1 VPSKSIFRQT
11 LQSLQNP
18 DHPYRQ
24 KLNQLF
30 QNRVEVIDKDKLLSG
45 ASLDPES
52 VRKGLVVCVL
62 IYASLRA
69 KNKDDRKLF
78 QENSNLLQFQN
89 QLEGEGLD
97 ISAMEVVKSLRPV
110 VVVDESHNA
119 TSDLSIEMLKNLA
132 PRFILDLTATPRP
145 QSNIISFVDALAL
158 KLENMVKLPV
168 LVYNHPD
175 RADLLAN
182 ALGLRRKLEQEAI
195 AGEQNGALYRPI
207 LLLQA
212 QPKTAGND
220 QTFADIKKA
229 LVHAGIPT
237 HEVAIKTAEID
248 ELKAWPDLQSR
259 DCPIR
264 YIITVNALKDGWDCP
279 FAYILASMANKSSP
293 VHCSH

>member
-1 VPSKSIFRQT
+1 MVWLVPSKSIFRQT

-110 VVVDESHNA
+110 VVVDKSHNA

-145 QSNIISFVDALAL
+145 
-158 KLENMVKLPV
+158 
-168 LVYNHPD
+168 
-175 RADLLAN
+175 
-182 ALGLRRKLEQEAI
+182 
-195 AGEQNGALYRPI
+195 
-207 LLLQA
+207 
-212 QPKTAGND
+212 
-220 QTFADIKKA
+220 
-229 LVHAGIPT
+229 
-237 HEVAIKTAEID
+237 
-248 ELKAWPDLQSR
+248 
-259 DCPIR
+259 
-264 YIITVNALKDGWDCP
+264 
-279 FAYILASMANKSSP
+279 
-293 VHCSH
+293 